1 MSKLVNNS
9 AKSVAWPLLMFVICS
24 LEICGACLSH
34 ESRASVFDLGIGKR
48 GQRQLHIHL
57 QKNEV
62 RSLSHTIYK
71 NLKIKNKSYMRLK
84 KPSRENSY

>member
-1 MSKLVNNS
+1 M
-9 AKSVAWPLLMFVICS
+9 AWPLLLFVISS

-48 GQRQLHIHL
+48 GQRQFYIDL

-71 NLKIKNKSYMRLK
+71 NLKIKNKSYVRLK
-84 KPSRENSY
+84 KPSWENSY